1 MLQIHL
7 YYLMVTNVCNKNLSI
22 CFVLSKTLTKWK
34 EDNIMLIKQIM
45 KIHALQSFLFSVVGN
60 CAKQDML
67 CSLASESV
75 YRRQE

>member
-7 YYLMVTNVCNKNLSI
+7 YYITMTNVCNKNLSI
-22 CFVLSKTLTKWK
+22 CFVLSKALTKWK
-34 EDNIMLIKQIM
+34 DNIMLIKQMM

-67 CSLASESV
+67 YSLASESV
-75 YRRQE
+75 CRRQE